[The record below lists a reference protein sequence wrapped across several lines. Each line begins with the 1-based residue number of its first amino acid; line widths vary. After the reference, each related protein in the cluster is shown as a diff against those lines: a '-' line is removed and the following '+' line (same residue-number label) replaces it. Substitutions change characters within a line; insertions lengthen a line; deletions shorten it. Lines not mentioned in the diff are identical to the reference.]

1 MVYQGS
7 AVQDLLEGQ
16 GLFIVALLKSESQK
30 LDVFSCTY
38 DSMASR
44 MLTPAHSLPHSQSTA
59 GRGGDANF
67 WDQIRVS
74 SSLSVVRRRWRRA
87 MVCCCAQCPKINRG
101 QAMECRAGWR
111 QQSA

>member
-1 MVYQGS
+1 M
-7 AVQDLLEGQ
+7 QDLLEGQ

-59 GRGGDANF
+59 GRGSEANF

-74 SSLSVVRRRWRRA
+74 SSLSVVRLHWHTA
-87 MVCCCAQCPKINRG
+87 MACCCAR
-101 QAMECRAGWR
+101 CRH
-111 QQSA
+111 QQGLDDEVQG

>member
-1 MVYQGS
+1 MS

-59 GRGGDANF
+59 GRGSEANF

-74 SSLSVVRRRWRRA
+74 SSLSVVRLHWHTA
-87 MVCCCAQCPKINRG
+87 MACCCAQCRH
-101 QAMECRAGWR
+101 
-111 QQSA
+111 QQGLDDEVQG

>member
-1 MVYQGS
+1 M
-7 AVQDLLEGQ
+7 QDLLEGQ

-44 MLTPAHSLPHSQSTA
+44 MLTPAHSLPHGQSTA
-59 GRGGDANF
+59 GKGNEANF

-74 SSLSVVRRRWRRA
+74 SSLSVVRLHWHRA
-87 MVCCCAQCPKINRG
+87 MVCCWAQ
-101 QAMECRAGWR
+101 
-111 QQSA
+111 